1 MDQSKIGALSKRI
14 MGAYE
19 GALVSGM
26 VYLGDEMG
34 LYRAMHGQGA
44 ITSDEVAKRAGLHE
58 RFVREWLSLQVA
70 AGLIEYEGDGLFHL
84 SPEAGLL
91 LAEEDEIRSMARWF
105 DNFPQRTAL
114 LSEIPRSFKTGIGIS
129 WSDIEKGGT
138 SGRVQWME
146 RLLRPWY
153 EQVLVQEVLPELD
166 GLIDELNSG
175 VSVADVGCGSG
186 VAVVTMAGAFPTS
199 EFHGWEIAP
208 LALDRCRENAIQS
221 GVTNAFFLSLIHI

>member
-175 VSVADVGCGSG
+175 VSVADVGWGSG
-186 VAVVTMAGAFPTS
+186 VAVVTMAGAFPNIRVS
-199 EFHGWEIAP
+199 WLG
-208 LALDRCRENAIQS
+208 NS
-221 GVTNAFFLSLIHI
+221 AFSTRSLQRKRDSIGSYERILS